1 MNILYL
7 ISYAGRA
14 GTEKYVENLMR
25 TYSAQGHDCF
35 LAYMEGGELAE
46 RLAIKHGSNHVFDYM
61 KLADDYAIYEISVPE
76 SWVGKTIVGKA
87 IRQKYQISILA
98 TKENG
103 HIYPLPSPDHVFK
116 QNETLMIMGH
126 QKDVQAITK

>member
-25 TYSAQGHDCF
+25 TYSAQGHGCF

-46 RLAIKHGSNHVFDYM
+46 RAAALLRS
-61 KLADDYAIYEISVPE
+61 ADVYVSSALYNLSLI
-76 SWVGKTIVGKA
+76 
-87 IRQKYQISILA
+87 
-98 TKENG
+98 
-103 HIYPLPSPDHVFK
+103 HI
-116 QNETLMIMGH
+116 
-126 QKDVQAITK
+126 

>member
-1 MNILYL
+1 M
-7 ISYAGRA
+7 
-14 GTEKYVENLMR
+14 
-25 TYSAQGHDCF
+25 
-35 LAYMEGGELAE
+35 
-46 RLAIKHGSNHVFDYM
+46 KHGSNRVFDYI

-126 QKDVQAITK
+126 QKDAQALTK